1 MAPKPKRP
9 SRAQSLEGLAWLL
22 PSARHD
28 LRDPKVAR
36 GWREDFVMST
46 VVMLATAVVIGRK
59 DSRRTGQPN
68 SLDQRLTHKG
78 SGGCK
83 SWITVETTTVAR
95 FSSLKSMHTT
105 SSKHRSRPPS
115 AILAPRIAIG
125 VSMLCSFAYREAH
138 SEPILSTSRELA
150 RSWAGPHAEK
160 SADGVVV

>member
-1 MAPKPKRP
+1 MAPKPNRP
-9 SRAQSLEGLAWLL
+9 SWAQSFEGLAWPA
-22 PSARHD
+22 PSALHD
-28 LRDPKVAR
+28 LRDRKVAR
-36 GWREDFVMST
+36 GWREVFGMTT
-46 VVMLATAVVIGRK
+46 VVMLATAVVIGRTG
-59 DSRRTGQPN
+59 SRRTDPPN

-115 AILAPRIAIG
+115 AILWSRVAIG
-125 VSMLCSFAYREAH
+125 VSKLCSFAYREAH

-150 RSWAGPHAEK
+150 RSSSGPHAETP
-160 SADGVVV
+160 ADGVVV